1 MRNLFIFIFLF
12 FISTTSIFSK
22 NFYISKNIAN
32 IHIIPQKKS
41 EVGSQAIYGTF
52 IKILKE
58 ENNWSF
64 IKTPDK
70 YLGWVLRK
78 NIISKFSKY
87 LKTPIIG
94 KINSLWAHIHFVE
107 DTTPYPPIITLPFD
121 TRVEVL
127 SEEEELSNRWIKVK
141 LLDGKIGFAQSMD
154 FSFDNKLLT
163 IDEMVKFSKN
173 FLNTP
178 YYWGGNSSFGFDC
191 SGFTQMLYKQMGVNI
206 PKDSFNQAINLN
218 LNDVDINDIK
228 KGDLVFF
235 SCNNIRITHVGLY
248 LGNDK
253 FVHAGAGLNNTKPK
267 IQISKLSTYPKK
279 VLKVR
284 RAKNTLLTKKKQL
297 PPIFKILEKPS
308 GEILIGDFVG
318 QWWNPLP
325 EKVKNLIDG
334 LSFKEGSVSIED
346 LAYVQ
351 ITHINADNDLLK
363 GELIFHK
370 NLARE
375 IVDIFLD
382 LYKAKYPIEKVRLI
396 DHYNADD
403 EFSMNDNNS
412 SALCVR
418 PIANT
423 TRYSYHSYGGT
434 IDINPNVNPYARGN
448 TILPATSKE
457 FLDRNRIDIPGMIK
471 EMDVCYEA
479 FVSRGYEWGG
489 HWTSLKDYQHFE
501 KKPKQFMDNYNK

>member
-1 MRNLFIFIFLF
+1 MKNLFIFIFLF

-22 NFYISKNIAN
+22 NFYISKNVAN
-32 IHIIPQKKS
+32 IHILPQKKS

-58 ENNWSF
+58 EKNWSF
-64 IKTPDK
+64 IQTPDK

-87 LKTPIIG
+87 LQTPIIG
-94 KINSLWAHIHFVE
+94 KVNSLWAHIHFVE

-127 SEEEELSNRWIKVK
+127 SEEDELSNRWIKVK
-141 LLDGKIGFAQSMD
+141 LLDGKIGFAQSKD
-154 FSFDNKLLT
+154 FNFDDKLLT
-163 IDEMVKFSKN
+163 IDEMVKNSKN
-173 FLNTP
+173 FLNIP
-178 YYWGGNSSFGFDC
+178 YYWGGCSSFGFDC
-191 SGFTQMLYKQMGVNI
+191 AGFTQMLYKQMGINI
-206 PKDSFNQAINLN
+206 AKDSFNQAENSNLENVDFKN
-218 LNDVDINDIK
+218 LK

-235 SCNNIRITHVGLY
+235 SSNNIRVTHVGLY
-248 LGNDK
+248 LGRDE
-253 FVHAGAGLNNTKPK
+253 FIHAGTKNIKP
-267 IQISKLSTYPKK
+267 IVQISKLSTYPDHFIIGKRSKK
-279 VLKVR
+279 IDFEKS
-284 RAKNTLLTKKKQL
+284 NNL
-297 PPIFKILEKPS
+297 PPIYKILEKPS
-308 GEILIGDFVG
+308 GEVVIGDFVG

-334 LSFKEGSVSIED
+334 LSFKEGAISIED

-351 ITHINADNDLLK
+351 ITHFNADNDLLK

-396 DHYNADD
+396 DHYNAND
-403 EFSMNDNNS
+403 EFSMNNNNS

-418 PIANT
+418 PIENT

-434 IDINPNVNPYARGN
+434 IDINPIVNPYARGS
-448 TILPATSKE
+448 TVLPTTSKD
-457 FLDRNRIDIPGMIK
+457 FLDRERDDVPGLIK
-471 EMDVCYEA
+471 EGDVCYQA